1 MLKRKNMLW
10 TVMIAASLLL
20 SACGGN
26 DEKAST
32 NEEES
37 TKTEENNKNE
47 KSEKSNEKD
56 KSEKNETA
64 KGSGGVLNPFIAEE
78 SEGNIEVVYTNNEPN
93 YSHDM
98 NGFKVAVD
106 EYQIV
111 SLKDIHKDYT
121 YVFDDQSEGYIITAK
136 VTLENTLDKPMYYT
150 PMINIEVANEFEI
163 FPSQSRLFVEDE
175 NTLFSKKE
183 SDPGKYAAG
192 EKVTGFV
199 TFALTNE
206 EYQSLATVNPKLVI
220 EGGAADNDSFKGSFR
235 GDATFDF
242 IYSDEQ
248 KDQLASQPA
257 FYQDELLLRD
267 MAEKKMIF
275 EKMDIG
281 QTQVLG
287 DVNITLD
294 GIQYTEVIP
303 TEAYK
308 EAFVDFGDSGIV
320 AITMNFIID
329 NTSQEPLSAYWTS
342 GKLIVDDTRATYLST
357 GQLEPEGV
365 DEIKPGE
372 KGEKMIVFLLRKDEF
387 GIYKK
392 FDLEFGPLRSMD
404 NQDLAKGYTVTFEL
418 PRE

>member
-1 MLKRKNMLW
+1 MLKSKTLFW
-10 TVMIAASLLL
+10 TIMISSSLLL
-20 SACGGN
+20 AACGGN

-32 NEEES
+32 TEEEAA
-37 TKTEENNKNE
+37 KTETTEKASQEEKKTESNKKE
-47 KSEKSNEKD
+47 SAKD
-56 KSEKNETA
+56 
-64 KGSGGVLNPFIAEE
+64 SGGVLNPFIAEE
-78 SEGNIEVVYTNNEPN
+78 SEGTVEVVYTNKEPN
-93 YSHDM
+93 YIHDM
-98 NGFKVAVD
+98 NGFKVSVD

-121 YVFDDQSEGYIITAK
+121 YVFDEQQEGYIITAK
-136 VTLENTLDKPMYYT
+136 VTIDNTTDKPMYYSSI
-150 PMINIEVANEFEI
+150 MSIEVANEFEI
-163 FPSQSRLFVEDE
+163 FPSQSRLFVKDE
-175 NTLFSKKE
+175 ETIFSKKE
-183 SDPGKYAAG
+183 TDPGKYAAG

-206 EYQSLATVNPKLVI
+206 EYQSLSTVNPKFVI
-220 EGGAADNDSFKGSFR
+220 EGGVADNDSFKGSFK
-235 GDATFDF
+235 GDAVFDF

-248 KDQLASQPA
+248 KGKLASQPD
-257 FYQDELLLRD
+257 FYQDKLLLQD

-275 EKMDIG
+275 ERKDIG

-308 EAFVDFGDSGIV
+308 EAFANFGDSGIV
-320 AITMNFIID
+320 AITMNLIID
-329 NTSQEPLSAYWTS
+329 NTSQESLSAYWTS

-357 GQLEPEGV
+357 GQLEPDAV

>member
-1 MLKRKNMLW
+1 VLKRKNMFW
-10 TVMIAASLLL
+10 TIMLSVLLL
-20 SACGGN
+20 VTACGGN

-32 NEEES
+32 TEKEAAKTDTTEKAEKEEKKEQS
-37 TKTEENNKNE
+37 DKKEA
-47 KSEKSNEKD
+47 SKD
-56 KSEKNETA
+56 
-64 KGSGGVLNPFIAEE
+64 SGGVLNPFIAEE
-78 SEGNIEVVYTNNEPN
+78 SQGNVEVVYTNKEPN
-93 YSHDM
+93 FVHDM
-98 NGFKVAVD
+98 NGYKVSVD

-121 YVFDDQSEGYIITAK
+121 YVFDDQPEGYIVTAK
-136 VTLENTLDKPMYYT
+136 VTLENTTDKTMYYT
-150 PMINIEVANEFEI
+150 PTMNIQVANDFQV
-163 FPSQSRLFVEDE
+163 FPSQSRLFVKDED
-175 NTLFSKKE
+175 TLFSKDKE
-183 SDPGKYAAG
+183 DISKFTAG
-192 EKVTGFV
+192 EKVTGLV

-206 EYQSLATVNPKLVI
+206 EYQSLATVNPKFVI
-220 EGGAADNDSFKGSFR
+220 EGGAADNDSFKGSFK
-235 GDATFDF
+235 GDATYDF
-242 IYSDEQ
+242 IYSDDQ
-248 KDQLASQPA
+248 KEQLASKPD
-257 FYQDELLLRD
+257 FYQDELLLKD

-275 EKMDIG
+275 EKKDIG

-329 NTSQEPLSAYWTS
+329 NTSQEPVSAYWTS

-387 GIYKK
+387 GIFKK
-392 FDLEFGPLRSMD
+392 FDLEFGPLRSME
-404 NQDLAKGYTVTFEL
+404 NQDLGKGYTVTFQL

>member
-1 MLKRKNMLW
+1 MLKSKNLFW
-10 TVMIAASLLL
+10 AIMISSSLLL
-20 SACGGN
+20 AACGGN
-26 DEKAST
+26 GEKVSTTEEEPATSKTTEKAGQ
-32 NEEES
+32 EEKKAES
-37 TKTEENNKNE
+37 GKKE
-47 KSEKSNEKD
+47 SSKD
-56 KSEKNETA
+56 N
-64 KGSGGVLNPFIAEE
+64 GGVLNPFIAEE
-78 SEGNIEVVYTNNEPN
+78 SEGTVEVVYTNKEPN
-93 YSHDM
+93 YIHDM
-98 NGFKVAVD
+98 NGFKVSVD

-121 YVFDDQSEGYIITAK
+121 YVFDEQQEGYIITAK
-136 VTLENTLDKPMYYT
+136 VTIDNTTDKPMYYT
-150 PMINIEVANEFEI
+150 SIMNIEVANEFEI
-163 FPSQSRLFVEDE
+163 FPSQSRLFVKDE
-175 NTLFSKKE
+175 ETVFSKKE
-183 SDPGKYAAG
+183 TAPGKYAAG

-206 EYQSLATVNPKLVI
+206 EYQSLATVNPKFVI
-220 EGGAADNDSFKGSFR
+220 EGGVADNDSFKGSFK
-235 GDATFDF
+235 GDVVFDF
-242 IYSDEQ
+242 IYSDDQ
-248 KDQLASQPA
+248 KDQLASQPD

-275 EKMDIG
+275 ERKDIG

-308 EAFVDFGDSGIV
+308 EAFANFGDSGIV
-320 AITMNFIID
+320 AITMNLIID
-329 NTSQEPLSAYWTS
+329 NTSQESLSAYWTS

-357 GQLEPEGV
+357 GQLEPDGV